1 MNATIKGISPS
12 KAILLCI
19 NSIIGA
25 GLFINPSALTSISG
39 PYGFLGYLLG
49 AFLVLPIILCI
60 AELAKMHPVA
70 GGLYVYSKTYIGR
83 WAGFLSAWS
92 YFVGKTVSAALL
104 MHKFVQFFQAR
115 VYFLQD
121 TPVLLIDIGIIL
133 FFTLLNIGGVSIG
146 GNITY
151 FFSALKAAPIIA
163 TFAIGFF
170 LFDAKNFQEVV
181 SLQEVCSSLPIAVF
195 ALLGF
200 EVICAIGNQI
210 HDAKNNIKRVI
221 LTSFFT
227 VAAINTIFQTVIFG
241 VVGYDLIETQEPILV
256 LGMKAFASNP
266 WIGSLL
272 NGLVFA
278 SIVGG
283 FFSLLTSNCWN
294 LHTIANNNHLPGKA
308 FFTKLNR
315 HNIPWV
321 SLLIEAG
328 IAVFI
333 LSITTN
339 QVPLQNMSVLAQ
351 ITSFS
356 IAVVAAFFAATNKTA
371 GELPIWTP
379 LLALL
384 SCCFLFGIA
393 GYKVATSGISVP
405 FIVLFLTGCI
415 AAIAQQRITGNNRG

>member
-1 MNATIKGISPS
+1 MNKTATGISPS

-25 GLFINPSALTSISG
+25 GLFINPSSLAKIAG
-39 PYGFLGYLLG
+39 PYGFLGYVLG
-49 AFLVLPIILCI
+49 ALLILPIILCI
-60 AELAKMHPVA
+60 AELAKLHPVA
-70 GGLYVYSKTYIGR
+70 GGLYIYSKTYIGR
-83 WAGFLSAWS
+83 WAGFLSAWA

-115 VYFLQD
+115 AYFLQD
-121 TPVLLIDIGIIL
+121 TPVLLIDIAMIL
-133 FFTLLNIGGVSIG
+133 FFMLLNIGGVSIG

-151 FFSALKAAPIIA
+151 FFSALKAAPVLA

-170 LFDAKNFQEVV
+170 LFDTKNFQEVV

-210 HDAKNNIKRVI
+210 HDAKKNIKRVI
-221 LTSFFT
+221 LTSFFI
-227 VAAINTIFQTVIFG
+227 VAAINTLFQTIIFG
-241 VVGYDLIETQEPILV
+241 VIGYDLIDAQEPILV
-256 LGMKAFASNP
+256 LGMKTFATNP
-266 WIGSLL
+266 FIGSLL

-294 LHTIANNNHLPGKA
+294 LHTIAHNNHLPGKA
-308 FFTKLNR
+308 FLTKVNH
-315 HNIPWV
+315 HNVPWI
-321 SLLIEAG
+321 SLLIESG

-339 QVPLQNMSVLAQ
+339 QIPLQNMSVLAQ
-351 ITSFS
+351 IASFS
-356 IAVVAAFFAATNKTA
+356 IAVVAAFFAVSSKATE
-371 GELPIWTP
+371 GLPRWTP

-393 GYKVATSGISVP
+393 GYKVATSGVSVP

-415 AAIAQQRITGNNRG
+415 AAIAQQYITGVKRG

>member
-1 MNATIKGISPS
+1 MNTSIKGISPT

-25 GLFINPSALTSISG
+25 GLFINPSSLTRIAG
-39 PYGFLGYLLG
+39 PYGFLGYMLG
-49 AFLVLPIILCI
+49 ALLILPIILCI
-60 AELAKMHPVA
+60 AELAKIHPVA

-83 WAGFLSAWS
+83 WAGFLSAWA

-151 FFSALKAAPIIA
+151 FFSALKASPVLA

-170 LFDAKNFQEVV
+170 LFDSKNFQEVV
-181 SLQEVCSSLPIAVF
+181 SFQDVCSSLPIAVF

-221 LTSFFT
+221 LTSFFI
-227 VAAINTIFQTVIFG
+227 VVAINTIFQTVIFG
-241 VVGYDLIETQEPILV
+241 VVGYDLIEAQEPILV
-256 LGMKAFASNP
+256 LGLKAFASIP

-294 LHTIANNNHLPGKA
+294 LHTIANNNHLPGKL
-308 FFTKLNR
+308 FLTKCNR
-315 HNIPWV
+315 NNVPWV
-321 SLLIEAG
+321 SLLIEAS
-328 IAVFI
+328 IAIFI

-339 QVPLQNMSVLAQ
+339 QVPLQNMSVVAQ
-351 ITSFS
+351 IVSFS
-356 IAVVAAFFAATNKTA
+356 IAVFAAFYAVTSKAAQ
-371 GELPIWTP
+371 ELPLWAP

-393 GYKVATSGISVP
+393 GYKVATSGVSIP
-405 FIVLFLTGCI
+405 FIVLFFVGCI
-415 AAIAQQRITGNNRG
+415 AAAVQHRIASSKN